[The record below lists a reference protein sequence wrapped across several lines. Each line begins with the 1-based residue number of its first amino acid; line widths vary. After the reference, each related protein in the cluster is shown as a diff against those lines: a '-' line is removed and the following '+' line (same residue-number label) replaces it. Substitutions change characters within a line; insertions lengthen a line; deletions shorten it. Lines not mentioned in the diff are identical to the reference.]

1 MEVPGTLA
9 GSDVLD
15 AAAPVAGREAV
26 ELAVSARLVG
36 RWRLPPFATN
46 GDKRLFHRLL
56 HVRQLMNALT
66 AAQVDAMLGTGAAA
80 QVASADERRALAS
93 RLVEAKAGPEGGN
106 AAKGLRS
113 LRLLCVHARARG
125 LADDGMPAS
134 AALISTI
141 IVAEAARA
149 AAAARGSR
157 GGATVG
163 GTIRD
168 GFLFLQSVVGLPID
182 ARGRLVESVAEAPV
196 GAADVPAGGS
206 PVKHAASL
214 PLGVQCQFEHEA
226 ASPVPSTVRRFARCF
241 LVACLVHGVRA
252 NDALNATVWLED
264 GLIVGRTTVR
274 SKDGLP
280 LGLFAPGE
288 GWLGP
293 FGWLEEHFLEM
304 EAEGRAHA
312 IPDFSPA
319 LSAPGSQLLPGVLP
333 RHKLL
338 PAVRDICARPP
349 LCMTAAQFAEAGITA
364 HSPHGTPADL
374 VRFMGARKGFG
385 GSDQRVAGHWLRDKS
400 AGQTAPVRPARGVPT
415 GARNERGEMSLR
427 YTQGTGRR
435 GERQEQLELRGRL
448 VRALRGALEASPVP
462 WHELPRTLESWD
474 ILLPPEGE
482 GPGGDA

>member
-1 MEVPGTLA
+1 MAGTLA
-9 GSDVLD
+9 GTDMPD
-15 AAAPVAGREAV
+15 ATTPVAGRAAV
-26 ELAVSARLVG
+26 ELAVAARIAG

-46 GDKRLFHRLL
+46 GDKRLFNRLL
-56 HVRQLMNALT
+56 RVRQLMHALT
-66 AAQVDAMLGTGAAA
+66 AAQVDAMLGAGAAA
-80 QVASADERRALAS
+80 QIESADERRALAS
-93 RLVEAKAGPEGGN
+93 RLVEAKAGPDGGN

-113 LRLLCVHARARG
+113 LRLLCAHARARG
-125 LADDGMPAS
+125 LAADGLPAS
-134 AALISTI
+134 AALVATI
-141 IVAEAARA
+141 VVAETARA
-149 AAAARGSR
+149 AEAARGSR

-168 GFLFLQSVVGLPID
+168 GFLFLQGVVGLPVD
-182 ARGRLVESVAEAPV
+182 ANGRLVESVAEAPA
-196 GAADVPAGGS
+196 GAADAPAGGN

-226 ASPVPSTVRRFARCF
+226 AVPSTARRFARCF

-252 NDALNATVWLED
+252 NDALNANLWLED
-264 GLIVGRTTVR
+264 GIIVGRTTVR

-293 FGWLEEHFLEM
+293 FDWLEEHFREM
-304 EAEGRAHA
+304 ESEGRAHS

-319 LSAPGSQLLPGVLP
+319 LSAPASQLLPGVLP

-349 LCMTAAQFAEAGITA
+349 LSMTAAEFTEAGITA

-374 VRFMGARKGFG
+374 VRFMGARGGFG

-400 AGQTAPVRPARGVPT
+400 AAQTAPVRPARGVPA
-415 GARNERGEMSLR
+415 GARNERGAMALR
-427 YTQGTGRR
+427 YTQGSGRR
-435 GERQEQLELRGRL
+435 GERQEQLDLRGRL

-462 WHELPRTLESWD
+462 WHELPRSLESWD
-474 ILLPPEGE
+474 ILIPPEE
-482 GPGGDA
+482 